1 MPYSPAQLLDGIEE
15 LFAIPS
21 VCLRVNQ
28 MAEDTRYSALDI
40 AHEIGKDPHLTAQ
53 VLRVANSAYY
63 NFPARIDTLTRAI
76 MIIGVQDLR
85 NLVLAMGFVSA
96 SEKKPSR
103 HFDFRAFWQHSLFV
117 GLLAKRLGSMTPVR
131 VLHRE
136 RLFVAG
142 VLHDIGQ
149 LVMSYK
155 IPELMDIMQ
164 QRAQL
169 LVESFDMT
177 QRVIFDMDYAQVGA
191 ELLKRWNLPGELQN
205 VVRYQVTPQNASAQ
219 QLDAAILHIANHYSS
234 ATGLPSIGLE
244 TVENVNPFVWKITG
258 LSHDDVML
266 AVDEARKEYD
276 VSVSH
281 FMPAQ
286 KVAKRA

>member
-1 MPYSPAQLLDGIEE
+1 MPFSPAQLLDGIERT
-15 LFAIPS
+15 FSIPS

-28 MAEDTRYSALDI
+28 MAEDSRYSALDI

-96 SEKKPSR
+96 SEQKPSR
-103 HFDFRAFWQHSLFV
+103 HFNYRDFWQHSFFV

-169 LVESFDMT
+169 LVEPFDLT

-191 ELLKRWNLPGELQN
+191 ELLKRWNLPVELQN
-205 VVRYQVTPQNASAQ
+205 VIRFQVAPQNAPTQ
-219 QLDAAILHIANHYSS
+219 QIDAAILHLANHYAA
-234 ATGLPSIGLE
+234 ATGLPSVGLE
-244 TVENVNPFVWKITG
+244 TAENVNPFVWKITG
-258 LSHDDVML
+258 LAHENVML
-266 AVDEARKEYD
+266 AIEETRREYD
-276 VSVSH
+276 LSVGH